1 MDANDIDP
9 RDLRRAFGRFVTGV
23 TVVATV
29 LPDGRKV
36 GFTANS
42 FASVSLDPPLVSWN
56 HSRHSPAS
64 AQLRTARYFS
74 INVLSEHQLEISQ
87 RMARS
92 AADKFAGIDVE
103 DGLGGVPCLPGAIA
117 IFECALR
124 STLDAGDH
132 IIFLA
137 DVHKYRHNDG
147 RPLLFANGA
156 YALRESAPSPSH
168 ASPSNVSSSHVSP
181 SHASPRLT

>member
-1 MDANDIDP
+1 MDANEFDL

-64 AQLRTARYFS
+64 EALRTSRYFS
-74 INVLSEHQLEISQ
+74 INVLSEQQIEISQ
-87 RMARS
+87 AMARG
-92 AADKFAGIDVE
+92 AADKFAGIDIE
-103 DGLGGVPCLPGAIA
+103 NGLGGVPCLRGAIA

-124 STLDAGDH
+124 HTLDAGDH
-132 IIFLA
+132 VIFLA
-137 DVHKYRHNDG
+137 DVRKYRHHDG

-156 YALRESAPSPSH
+156 YAQSALAPPACH
-168 ASPSNVSSSHVSP
+168 A
-181 SHASPRLT
+181 R

>member
-1 MDANDIDP
+1 MGMSMDTNDIDL

-29 LPDGRKV
+29 LPDGRKI

-56 HSRHSPAS
+56 HSRRSPAS
-64 AQLRTARYFS
+64 EALRRSRYFS
-74 INVLSEHQLEISQ
+74 INVLSDQQVEISQ
-87 RMARS
+87 RMARP
-92 AADKFAGIDVE
+92 AADKFADIDVE

-132 IIFLA
+132 VIFVA
-137 DVHKYRHNDG
+137 DVLKYRHNDG
-147 RPLLFANGA
+147 QPLLFANGA
-156 YALRESAPSPSH
+156 YALKGVAPSLCQGLPDREH
-168 ASPSNVSSSHVSP
+168 RA
-181 SHASPRLT
+181 